1 MDYDTLLELAKKR
14 RSIRRYKPDPI
25 PDDYPEKIIEVAR
38 WAPSGFNSQPW
49 EFVVVKDKEIKDKV
63 VQLLSEE
70 GRPPREKNDYGDAP
84 VFIILFGDPRTKAGL
99 PDRLAANEE
108 MNQPV
113 FNAGLANAFLYM
125 HMAATSLGL
134 ASQWMSR
141 AGFPNIAPKLKE
153 LLGVPKGFQIFDM
166 MVVGYPAIE
175 ARPKPLRED
184 DKMIHYDVSKEED
197 FRTDKEVAAFVKRTK
212 GWMMGTIKRD
222 PDK

>member
-1 MDYDTLLELAKKR
+1 MDYDSLLELVKRR

-25 PDDYPEKIIEVAR
+25 PDDFPEKIIEVAR
-38 WAPSGFNSQPW
+38 WAPSGFNCQPW
-49 EFVVVKDKEIKDKV
+49 EFVVVKDQGIKDKI
-63 VQLLSEE
+63 VQLLSKE
-70 GRPPREKNDYGDAP
+70 GGLPREKNDYGDAP

-99 PDRLAANEE
+99 PDRLASNEK

-113 FNAGLANAFLYM
+113 FNAGLASAFLYM

-141 AGFPNIAPKLKE
+141 VGFPMIAPKLKE
-153 LLGVPKGFQIFDM
+153 LLGVPEGFQVFDM

-175 ARPKPLRED
+175 ARPKLLRED

-197 FRTDKEVAAFVKRTK
+197 FRTDEEVADFAKRTK

-222 PDK
+222 PK